1 MNKEQN
7 FSQLFNRMKLLNDE
21 KAFEQ
26 LFHAFYNPLI
36 RFAQLYLKSEFLVEE
51 VVSDVLYA
59 IWQKR
64 EDLEIGNVQSY
75 LFRAT
80 KNRCLN
86 ELQRNRQDYV
96 NLDSS
101 ASEITLPV
109 GNSTPLLDMEEAEL
123 FNLLEDAVAQ
133 LPTQCKVIFNLV
145 RNEQMS
151 HKEVADILNISTNTV
166 NAQLFIAV
174 KKITSY
180 IENKEGIKLKS
191 SRLISSTLLCFFNF
205 L

>member
-1 MNKEQN
+1 MDKEQN
-7 FSQLFNRMKLLNDE
+7 VSQLFNQMKLLDDE
-21 KAFEQ
+21 KAFEK
-26 LFHAFYNPLI
+26 LFHAFYNPLT
-36 RFAQLYLKSEFLVEE
+36 RFAQLYLKSEFLAEE

-59 IWQKR
+59 IWHKR
-64 EDLEIGNVQSY
+64 EELEIGNIRSY

-86 ELQRNRQDYV
+86 ELQRNHQDHLY
-96 NLDSS
+96 LDSS
-101 ASEITLPV
+101 ASEDILPV
-109 GNSTPLLDMEEAEL
+109 GNGTPLLDMEEAEL
-123 FNLLEDAVAQ
+123 FDLLEDAVAQ
-133 LPTQCKVIFNLV
+133 LPAQCKVIFNLV

-151 HKEVADILNISTNTV
+151 HKEVAEILNISSNTV

-180 IENKEGIKLKS
+180 IENRGEVKLKS
-191 SRLISSTLLCFFNF
+191 SRLISSTLLCFLNF